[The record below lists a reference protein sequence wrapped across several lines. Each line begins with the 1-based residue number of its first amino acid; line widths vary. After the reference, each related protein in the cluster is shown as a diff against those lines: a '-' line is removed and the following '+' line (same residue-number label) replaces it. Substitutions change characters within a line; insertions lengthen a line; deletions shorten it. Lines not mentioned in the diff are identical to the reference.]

1 MVVYFTHE
9 CLQINLGYSVGNCV
23 SYILWVVTVGVVENI
38 ANGIWSQMLSSEFEY
53 TIAYL
58 LVYFDFDEL
67 ELDLHWD

>member
-1 MVVYFTHE
+1 M
-9 CLQINLGYSVGNCV
+9 
-23 SYILWVVTVGVVENI
+23 TVGVVENI

-67 ELDLHWD
+67 ELDLH